1 MALKQHTL
9 GRTGLKVS
17 ENWARYSPLSY
28 QRKTDTITFVM
39 TKPDIFSLKGRVAIV
54 TGTSRGNGKT
64 FAQALLDAGA
74 KVHCFQRTKMK
85 ENTIMHKNACT
96 HVIDVTDIKSLA
108 KEVSTVA
115 KEDGHIDILVNNAAI
130 SMGNPSESYKIEDWD
145 KTLDA
150 DLRAVFAISQ
160 LVAGEMIKH
169 TSGVIVNITSIN
181 SEVGFPGNPAY
192 VAAKGG
198 LKQLS
203 KAFAFDWA
211 KYGIRVNNL
220 GLGYFQTDMT
230 KKSFNDPVL
239 NKQRSDHMLLG
250 RWGGP
255 DDLIG
260 PIIFL
265 CSDASQ
271 YMTGQ
276 DLYIDGGWLAKGL

>member
-1 MALKQHTL
+1 
-9 GRTGLKVS
+9 
-17 ENWARYSPLSY
+17 
-28 QRKTDTITFVM
+28 
-39 TKPDIFSLKGRVAIV
+39 
-54 TGTSRGNGKT
+54 
-64 FAQALLDAGA
+64 
-74 KVHCFQRTKMK
+74 
-85 ENTIMHKNACT
+85 
-96 HVIDVTDIKSLA
+96 
-108 KEVSTVA
+108 
-115 KEDGHIDILVNNAAI
+115 
-130 SMGNPSESYKIEDWD
+130 MGGPSESYKIEDWD

-150 DLRAVFAISQ
+150 DLRAVFALSQ

-169 TSGVIVNITSIN
+169 KSGVIVNITSIN
-181 SEVGFPGNPAY
+181 SEMGFPGNPAY

-230 KKSFNDPVL
+230 KKSFNDPML
-239 NKQRSDHMLLG
+239 NKQRSDHTLLG

>member
-1 MALKQHTL
+1 
-9 GRTGLKVS
+9 
-17 ENWARYSPLSY
+17 
-28 QRKTDTITFVM
+28 M
-39 TKPDIFSLKGRVAIV
+39 TKPGELFSLKGKVAIV

-64 FAQALLDAGA
+64 FAEALLEAGA
-74 KVHCFQRTKMK
+74 QVHCFQRTKTK
-85 ENTIMHKNACT
+85 ENSITHKNACT
-96 HVIDVTDIKSLA
+96 HVVDVTDTEGLK
-108 KEVSTVA
+108 KEVA
-115 KEDGHIDILVNNAAI
+115 KVVKESGRIDILVNNAAI
-130 SMGNPSESYKIEDWD
+130 TIGSPSESYKIEDWD
-145 KTLDA
+145 KTLDT
-150 DLRAVFAISQ
+150 DLRAVFTISQ
-160 LVAGEMIKH
+160 LVATQMIKH
-169 TSGVIVNITSIN
+169 KAGVIVNVTSIN
-181 SEVGFPGNPAY
+181 SETGFPGNPAY

-250 RWGGP
+250 RWGGA
-255 DDLIG
+255 DDLVG